1 MPRSISAKT
10 VPSNQ
15 FIPRLESLR
24 GLAAVSVVGFHAYGM
39 LHDTAVTGMAP
50 VVLFFVLSGFVLARS
65 LERNSSA
72 VRFFRNR
79 VFRLLPAAAA
89 TVLLL
94 SALHALFGFY
104 VGFEPSFAWTNVIL
118 NALLIKSDIN
128 GVMWSLTV
136 ESVASP
142 LILLCFGLH
151 KIYGPRPLVAISVV
165 LVGISSW
172 GPYRDLLGGF
182 TNLSPLYAF
191 VMGVLLHFSSLTGD
205 RPRFYI
211 ARTAIAVAILLICG
225 LRKQTALTILGET
238 AGAAALIHLVALSG
252 RDRIFAILDLAP
264 VRLVGQ
270 ISYSFYLLHPIGL
283 SLAARSG
290 SQSSLV
296 IFALTLACTI
306 PMAWLSWRL
315 IEQPFVELGRYY
327 PANPAVGSYNPTLE

>member
-1 MPRSISAKT
+1 MPRSISAKA

-39 LHDTAVTGMAP
+39 FHDTVVTGMAP
-50 VVLFFVLSGFVLARS
+50 VVLFFVLSGFVLSRS
-65 LERNSSA
+65 LERNPSA

-104 VGFEPSFAWTNVIL
+104 VGFEASFAWTNVIL

-128 GVMWSLTV
+128 GVMWSMTV
-136 ESVASP
+136 ECVASP
-142 LILLCFGLH
+142 LILVCFRLH
-151 KIYGPRPLVAISVV
+151 KEYGPRPLVAMSIV

-182 TNLSPLYAF
+182 TNLAPLYAF
-191 VMGVLLHFSSLTGD
+191 VIGVLLHFSSPIGD

-211 ARTAIAVAILLICG
+211 GRTAIAVTILLVCG

-238 AGAAALIHLVALSG
+238 AGAAVLIHLVALSD
-252 RDRIFAILDLAP
+252 RDRIFEILDLAL
-264 VRLVGQ
+264 VRLIGQ

-290 SQSSLV
+290 SRSSLV
-296 IFALTLACTI
+296 IFALALAYTI
-306 PMAWLSWRL
+306 PMAWLSWRF
-315 IEQPFVELGRYY
+315 IERPFVELGRYHT
-327 PANPAVGSYNPTLE
+327 ASRAGSFA